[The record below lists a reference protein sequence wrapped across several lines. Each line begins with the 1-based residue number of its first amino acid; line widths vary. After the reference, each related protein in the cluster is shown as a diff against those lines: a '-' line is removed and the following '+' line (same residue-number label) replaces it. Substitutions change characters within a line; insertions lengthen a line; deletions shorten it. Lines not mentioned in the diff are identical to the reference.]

1 MAIDFPLLHP
11 SVDSTNP
18 PKHKAF
24 LLGINYSS
32 SSDVTDTD
40 SEDDRPSPLV
50 GPVNDVKKMKEML
63 MGTAR

>member
-11 SVDSTNP
+11 SVDPTNP

-32 SSDVTDTD
+32 SSDVADTD

-50 GPVNDVKKMKEML
+50 GPVNDVKQMKEML
-63 MGTAR
+63 MGATR